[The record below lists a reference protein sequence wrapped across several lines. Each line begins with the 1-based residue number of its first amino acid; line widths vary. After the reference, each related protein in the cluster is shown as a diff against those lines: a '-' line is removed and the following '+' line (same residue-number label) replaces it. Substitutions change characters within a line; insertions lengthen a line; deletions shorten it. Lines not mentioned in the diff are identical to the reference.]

1 MTDAEADMWAS
12 QQCLELIIR
21 EPLICWSV
29 DADSVVKA
37 RAIRR
42 IETLLRRRAC
52 GGDKILARQ
61 LERELGRQVK
71 PTGGKARAIDRLA
84 QRAQT
89 PPARQE

>member
-1 MTDAEADMWAS
+1 MTDAEADVWAW

-37 RAIRR
+37 RSIRR
-42 IETLLRRRAC
+42 IETWLRRRAC

-61 LERELGRQVK
+61 LERETGRQVK
-71 PTGGKARAIDRLA
+71 PTGGKARAIERLA
-84 QRAQT
+84 KKRGE
-89 PPARQE
+89 P